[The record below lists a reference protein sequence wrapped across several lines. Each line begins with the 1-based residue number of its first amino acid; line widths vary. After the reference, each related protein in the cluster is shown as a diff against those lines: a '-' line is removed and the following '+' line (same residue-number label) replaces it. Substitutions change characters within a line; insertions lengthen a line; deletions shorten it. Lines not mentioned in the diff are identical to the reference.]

1 MMGKDQNKVAGILNR
16 YVILQVLLCTLL
28 LGTGT
33 ATGVQPCAPFEGGV
47 VDPKLVQ
54 VMRNAAREG
63 RMFQVVPGA
72 SSVGLCVKYLFGEEF
87 RGDVSNIVGGLAL
100 PPAPR
105 LHGQALLLI
114 HTNSMTSNDPDLLPL
129 ARGPQFLDTSHYPQ
143 ILFIGRAFQWLN
155 PLQGYIYGDL
165 TLRGKT
171 QPAVFD
177 IDIEVLETGIGDLP
191 VRILL
196 TGNSEVSRRKF
207 GMTSHRLMVSD
218 KVRLCLSVELV
229 AWGR

>member
-1 MMGKDQNKVAGILNR
+1 MICILNR
-16 YVILQVLLCTLL
+16 YVILRVLLCILL
-28 LGTGT
+28 LGTRIAAG
-33 ATGVQPCAPFEGGV
+33 AQPCAPFEGGL

-54 VMRNAAREG
+54 AMRNAAMDG

-72 SSVGLCVKYLFGEEF
+72 SSVGLCVKHLFGEEF

-100 PPAPR
+100 PPAPH

-114 HTNSMTSNDPDLLPL
+114 HTNSMTANDPDLLPL
-129 ARGPQFLDTSHYPQ
+129 AQGPQFLDTRHYPE
-143 ILFIGRAFQWLN
+143 ILFIGRAFQWLS

-165 TLRGKT
+165 TLHGRT
-171 QPAVFD
+171 QPVVFN
-177 IDIEVLETGIGDLP
+177 INIEVLETGMGDVP

-196 TGNSEVSRRKF
+196 TGNSQVSRRQF
-207 GMTSHRLMVSD
+207 GMKSHRLTVSD
-218 KVRLCLSVELV
+218 NVKLCLSVELA